1 MNLSLSTVLCLQGN
15 VSVAGRLQGCLSW
28 AEPSTAPCQNRASS
42 SCSKRDL
49 PLPDMSHEWCWVC
62 SGRSKLR
69 EETPL
74 CDISWERRVSSGRE
88 AALQAL
94 RAVQEEGSY
103 AGCYRL
109 TWLGSSFVIYAI
121 LCGILSIVRF
131 VKFSIILLQT
141 LSLLHFYVFTHS
153 KS

>member
-1 MNLSLSTVLCLQGN
+1 MHLSLTAVLCLQGN
-15 VSVAGRLQGCLSW
+15 VSVAGGRGDGLCEQSPAVPHAREEQLQLLQQGPTEL
-28 AEPSTAPCQNRASS
+28 
-42 SCSKRDL
+42 
-49 PLPDMSHEWCWVC
+49 SHEWCWVC

-131 VKFSIILLQT
+131 VKFSVILLQT

-153 KS
+153 ES